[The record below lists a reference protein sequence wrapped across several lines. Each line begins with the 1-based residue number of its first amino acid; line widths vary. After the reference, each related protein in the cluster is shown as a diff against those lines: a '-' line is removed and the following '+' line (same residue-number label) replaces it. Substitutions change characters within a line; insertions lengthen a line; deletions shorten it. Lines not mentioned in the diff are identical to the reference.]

1 MFRSGL
7 TNKLNTDRQP
17 LFCANNWD
25 SDRRQS
31 KDVEGLRVA
40 ECTED
45 ADRFAID
52 VDAFRAV
59 LESRRGAH
67 RCKNQ
72 SRLLHPAQQFLSQTF
87 TLDDD
92 SRTAFGLVDF
102 LFKTRASVFLP

>member
-1 MFRSGL
+1 MFRIGL

-17 LFCANNWD
+17 LFCASDWD

-31 KDVEGLRVA
+31 KDVEGLRIA

-52 VDAFRAV
+52 VDAFRSV
-59 LESRRGAH
+59 FESGDRTYG
-67 RCKNQ
+67 CKNQ

-87 TLDDD
+87 ALDD
-92 SRTAFGLVDF
+92 SSGAAFGCVYF
-102 LFKTRASVFLP
+102 PFKTRASVFLL